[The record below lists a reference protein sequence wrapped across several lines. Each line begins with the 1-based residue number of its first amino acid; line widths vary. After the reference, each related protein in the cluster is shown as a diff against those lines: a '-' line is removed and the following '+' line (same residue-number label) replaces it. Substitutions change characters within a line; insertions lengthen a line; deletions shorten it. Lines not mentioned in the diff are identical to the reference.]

1 MNKSIFYQIL
11 GPLMIFFILAVFMF
25 MAIGTKDI
33 IMIIAS
39 IILGILFILFTLN
52 SIKVIKK
59 EKGKKIK
66 YDINYNLI
74 IGLIVILSIF
84 GIYLTLLIRNVVY
97 RVNGIETTAI
107 VYDIDKE
114 VNYKTEYDEDGNS
127 YEKKEEK
134 CDVYIKYYVENKEYK
149 NKLDVSSCR
158 KSIGDEIKIYYDKDN
173 PSDFVSNSIIILVLA
188 TLFTGGCLII
198 FIVQCVKSKPKKK
211 GKKIWVKI

>member
-1 MNKSIFYQIL
+1 MKKTIFYQIL
-11 GPLMIFFILAVFMF
+11 GPLMIFFILAIFTF

-39 IILGILFILFTLN
+39 IILGILFILFSLN

-74 IGLIVILSIF
+74 IGLIIILSMF
-84 GIYLTLLIRNVVY
+84 GVCLTLLIRNVVY
-97 RVNGIETTAI
+97 RLNGIETTAI

-114 VNYKTEYDEDGNS
+114 INYKTEYDEDGNS

-134 CDVYIKYYVENKEYK
+134 CDVYIKYYVGNKEYK

-158 KSIGDEIKIYYDKDN
+158 KSIGDEIKIYYSKDN
-173 PSDFVSNSIIILVLA
+173 PSDFVSSSITI
-188 TLFTGGCLII
+188 
-198 FIVQCVKSKPKKK
+198 
-211 GKKIWVKI
+211 